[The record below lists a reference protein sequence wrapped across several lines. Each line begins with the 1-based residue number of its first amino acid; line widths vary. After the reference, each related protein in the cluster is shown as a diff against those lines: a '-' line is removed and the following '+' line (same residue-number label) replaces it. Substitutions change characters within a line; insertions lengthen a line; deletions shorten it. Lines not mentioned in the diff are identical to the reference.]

1 MLAGNDAAAG
11 DFIDG
16 AMSSASSEDQR
27 DCLLRIQKALED
39 FEFEEASQLLQQG
52 VANNYFH

>member
-16 AMSSASSEDQR
+16 AMSAASSEDQR
-27 DCLLRIQKALED
+27 NCLLRIQKALED
-39 FEFEEASQLLQQG
+39 FEFEEASLLLQQG
-52 VANNYFH
+52 VASNYFH